1 MREDIVII
9 GGGLAG
15 SEAAWQAA
23 NRGAKVTLYE
33 MRPKEQTAAH
43 KTGYLAELV
52 CSNSLGSGELQSAPG
67 LLKEEMR
74 RLGSLIIKVANDV
87 RVPAGAALAVDRDL
101 FAQKITQALEGH
113 PNIRILREPVSEVP
127 PDCLAIVATGPLTSD
142 SLAAHLKRLTN
153 ATHLYFYDAIS
164 PIVDAD
170 SIDMSKVFKASRY
183 NKGAADYLNCPM
195 TEAEYDAF
203 HQALLAA
210 EKVVPKEFEKIPYF
224 EGCIPIEVMAERGRD
239 TMMFGPMKPVGLVD
253 PRTNTR
259 PYAVVQLRM
268 ENRHG
273 TCYNLVGFQTKL
285 TYGAQKRVFRMIP
298 GLENAEFLRYGSVHR
313 NTFVNAPTLL
323 RDTLQLKSAGR
334 HQRRPR
340 PAGPKARG
348 PAGDDLARRAA
359 QVHHDQRL
367 AALSADEHQLRP
379 LSASPHPHPRQAGAA
394 TPGRT
399 ARLGGLCRMDAAVRS
414 FLTYLQVERGASPHT
429 LRNYE
434 GDLRQFLAFLQTAH
448 KGSLPAPTVVDA
460 YVVRGFLAARAG
472 LGDAKSSL
480 GRKLAAIRS
489 LFKYLAREEVVPH
502 SPAAAVVTPKQ
513 EHKLP
518 RVLTADDAKRLMD
531 DPGSNE
537 PRSLRDQALL
547 EVLYSAGVRV
557 AELVGLNVEDVD
569 LDTGTATALGKGRK
583 ERVVLLGTK
592 AVEALRAY
600 L

>member
-142 SLAAHLKRLTN
+142 ALAEHLKRLTN
-153 ATHLYFYDAIS
+153 ATHLYFYDSIS

-170 SIDMSKVFKASRY
+170 SIDMSKGFKASR
-183 NKGAADYLNCPM
+183 
-195 TEAEYDAF
+195 
-203 HQALLAA
+203 
-210 EKVVPKEFEKIPYF
+210 
-224 EGCIPIEVMAERGRD
+224 
-239 TMMFGPMKPVGLVD
+239 
-253 PRTNTR
+253 
-259 PYAVVQLRM
+259 
-268 ENRHG
+268 
-273 TCYNLVGFQTKL
+273 YNLVGFQTKL

-334 HQRRPR
+334 IFLAGQLVGVEGYTEAAATGGLAGINAVRGLQGQKLVVPPETTSHGALLKYITTSDSRHFQPMNTNYRPFPPLPTRIRDKQERQRRV
-340 PAGPKARG
+340 GQ
-348 PAGDDLARRAA
+348 RALEDFA
-359 QVHHDQRL
+359 AWMQRSG
-367 AALSADEHQLRP
+367 LS
-379 LSASPHPHPRQAGAA
+379 
-394 TPGRT
+394 
-399 ARLGGLCRMDAAVRS
+399 
-414 FLTYLQVERGASPHT
+414 
-429 LRNYE
+429 
-434 GDLRQFLAFLQTAH
+434 
-448 KGSLPAPTVVDA
+448 
-460 YVVRGFLAARAG
+460 
-472 LGDAKSSL
+472 
-480 GRKLAAIRS
+480 
-489 LFKYLAREEVVPH
+489 
-502 SPAAAVVTPKQ
+502 
-513 EHKLP
+513 
-518 RVLTADDAKRLMD
+518 
-531 DPGSNE
+531 
-537 PRSLRDQALL
+537 
-547 EVLYSAGVRV
+547 
-557 AELVGLNVEDVD
+557 
-569 LDTGTATALGKGRK
+569 
-583 ERVVLLGTK
+583 
-592 AVEALRAY
+592 
-600 L
+600 